1 MPVIFVVDS
10 NKLFRNLT
18 VQYLNVADFEE
29 VLTFSSADECLKFI
43 DLQPDIVVTELYY
56 GENKISGLDLL
67 TIVKTLSP
75 KTKVIFL
82 SSSGDMEGAI
92 QSVRLGAVDFII
104 KSKLA
109 LDKLV
114 QRIKQLTIYNSE
126 LKRANSVNIT
136 LAASLAILIILFISL
151 IYLYTH

>member
-1 MPVIFVVDS
+1 MPVIFVVDN

-18 VQYLNVADFEE
+18 VQYLNIADYNEI
-29 VLTFSSADECLKFI
+29 LTFSTADECLKFI
-43 DLQPDIVVTELYY
+43 DLHPDIVVTELYY
-56 GENKISGLDLL
+56 GENKISGIDLL
-67 TIVKTLSP
+67 AIIKTLSP

-92 QSVRLGAVDFII
+92 RSVRMGAVDFII

-109 LDKLV
+109 LDKLL
-114 QRIKQLTIYNSE
+114 QRIKQLTVYNDE
-126 LKRANSVNIT
+126 IKRANSVNIT
-136 LAASLAILIILFISL
+136 LAASLAILILIFISL